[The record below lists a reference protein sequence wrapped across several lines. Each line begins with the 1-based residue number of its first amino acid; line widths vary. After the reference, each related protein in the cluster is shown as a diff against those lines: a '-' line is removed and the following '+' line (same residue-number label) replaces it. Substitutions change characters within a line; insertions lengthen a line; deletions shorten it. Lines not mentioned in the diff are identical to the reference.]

1 MSWPAL
7 PPLETERDWQ
17 TQMPELQMLELHMR
31 KQQLLE
37 PPLPEPLEMPGPQVP
52 LRPNRQSVPPERSRR
67 PAALPAWVTTQLA
80 WLAWPWWA
88 PDFNRCRNYHY
99 IYITF
104 QFI

>member
-1 MSWPAL
+1 
-7 PPLETERDWQ
+7 
-17 TQMPELQMLELHMR
+17 MLELHMR
-31 KQQLLE
+31 KQQMLA
-37 PPLPEPLEMPGPQVP
+37 LPEPLEVVVQPGLQVP

-88 PDFNRCRNYHY
+88 PDLNRCLNYHY